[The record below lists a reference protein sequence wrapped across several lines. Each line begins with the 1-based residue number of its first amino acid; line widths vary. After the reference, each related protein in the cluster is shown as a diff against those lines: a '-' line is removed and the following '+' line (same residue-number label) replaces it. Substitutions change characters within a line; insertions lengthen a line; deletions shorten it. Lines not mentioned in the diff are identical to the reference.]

1 MVFVPPNCLCTVHIP
16 ASKAVSR
23 HHVFAILC
31 RLVADEGV
39 AVLLLLEVLL
49 FAGLSLGGDHVVA
62 VAALGSLVKLDGSA
76 DEDVGDVAAL
86 GAGVDGLEST
96 LSLADGEA
104 VVDVVGVLLLGAGD
118 VLLLEALVADGL
130 VVAAEVLLAVLRSG
144 AVAGSSVAVVAA
156 RAVAG
161 SVAVAASIA
170 RTVTRAVTASVARS
184 VAIARAVARAG
195 AVTIATVVRSVARS
209 VTRSVAVTVAS
220 VVGAVAASIARSVAV
235 TTVVGTIAIASIVGA
250 VAVAAVVAA
259 VAIAVLTI
267 LVLGSG
273 QDIEIDSS
281 LIIISLATNV
291 KVQEIFKVQAIFAQE
306 TVQKFRHNAI
316 LAQKA
321 IQETAALVGRDID
334 IDGGL
339 VGVLLAADVDVNK
352 AVAASGVGRDIDI
365 DSSLIGILLATDIDI
380 DEAVGSALEV
390 DERLAVEIKS
400 EKTIRAEEVKVS
412 QRRLAILV
420 LAEVE
425 IDEAILAA
433 DLEISQGAVLAD
445 VETKERINSHAILV
459 LIDVLT
465 LRKLASDVEVLLKI
479 LLAEKTEK
487 NKHLNVVDDSVL
499 LAHLL
504 RNLVAVVGAASSAV
518 VDRLLRSGSDSD
530 VLVLGLD
537 LVGLLGDDVESR
549 ADAQVDEGRDVEEA
563 TGLTADDLELGNDV
577 GRHLEIKKL

>member
-1 MVFVPPNCLCTVHIP
+1 MFVQMRCLYLPIACTPFISQPVKP
-16 ASKAVSR
+16 SVVTMD
-23 HHVFAILC
+23 VFAILH

-49 FAGLSLGGDHVVA
+49 LAGLSLGGDHVVA
-62 VAALGSLVKLDGSA
+62 VAALGSLVELDGSA
-76 DEDVGDVAAL
+76 DEDVGDVTAL
-86 GAGVDGLEST
+86 GTGVDGLEST
-96 LSLADGEA
+96 LGLADGEA

-156 RAVAG
+156 RTVARSRAVAASIAGPVTRAVTTSVAG
-161 SVAVAASIA
+161 SVAVSG
-170 RTVTRAVTASVARS
+170 SVS
-184 VAIARAVARAG
+184 
-195 AVTIATVVRSVARS
+195 IATVVRSVARS
-209 VTRSVAVTVAS
+209 VTRSVAVAS
-220 VVGAVAASIARSVAV
+220 VVGAVTASIARSVAV
-235 TTVVGTIAIASIVGA
+235 TAVVRAIAVASVVRTIAVS
-250 VAVAAVVAA
+250 AVVAA

-267 LVLGSG
+267 LVLGSS
-273 QDIEIDSS
+273 QDIKIDGS
-281 LIIISLATNV
+281 LILIGLATNV
-291 KVQEIFKVQAIFAQE
+291 KVQEIFKVQAILAQE

-321 IQETAALVGRDID
+321 IQETTALVGRDID

-339 VGVLLAADVDVNK
+339 VGILLAADVDVKK
-352 AVAASGVGRDIDI
+352 AVAASGVGKNIHV

-380 DEAVGSALEV
+380 DEAVGSALEI
-390 DERLAVEIKS
+390 DERLAVEVKA
-400 EKTIRAEEVKVS
+400 EKTIGAEEVEVG

-420 LAEVE
+420 LAKVEVH
-425 IDEAILAA
+425 EAILAA
-433 DLEISQGAVLAD
+433 DLEISQGAILAD
-445 VETKERINSHAILV
+445 VETKERVDGHAILV
-459 LIDVLT
+459 LVDVLA
-465 LRKLASDVEVLLKI
+465 LRELASDVEVLLKI
-479 LLAEKTEK
+479 LLAKKAEE
-487 NKHLNVVDDSVL
+487 NKHLDVVDDSVL

-518 VDRLLRSGSDSD
+518 VDRLLRSGGGDSD

-537 LVGLLGDDVESR
+537 LVGLLGDDVEGR
-549 ADAQVDEGRDVEEA
+549 TDAQVDEGRDVEEA